1 MTYPYS
7 GDSVARQQSLG
18 PFDGTD
24 PIYTPEKFS
33 NAITEEMVTP
43 TGREQTD
50 SPLQKI

>member
-7 GDSVARQQSLG
+7 GDSVAMQQSLG

-24 PIYTPEKFS
+24 PIYNPEEFS

-43 TGREQTD
+43 AGRKETD
-50 SPLQKI
+50 SPFQKT